1 MSTRRHAWLLALLT
15 AACHNVTGASSLP
28 PAWKLELPVWSPY
41 MVVQPD
47 NTALGGYRDA
57 LPRLTSRSALTG
69 ARIQLDADGRAT
81 PTVSL
86 VTSLGIDVLG
96 IVDIADLRS
105 NDVEG
110 MFDQYR
116 IRYPQVRTFQIGNE
130 VTTAPPAP
138 ITIDQYVAIFA
149 RVYTH
154 VMVRYPDVMLV
165 TQAAFGAGMIGS
177 QDLTATIAGIQSFA
191 SPSRVVLALNV
202 YTPTA
207 LLAYQTALRAA
218 PPPYRVWVTETGTAD
233 PASEISYV
241 AVNYPL
247 LQTLPAER
255 IYWYALWAGD
265 TGSDAGFSLINNPT
279 NPPITPGQ
287 LFQLLTK

>member
-1 MSTRRHAWLLALLT
+1 MWARRLRWLPLLLT
-15 AACHNVTGASSLP
+15 TACHSLTGASSLP

-47 NTALGGYRDA
+47 NTALAGYRDA
-57 LPRLTSRSALTG
+57 LPRLTSKGAIAG
-69 ARIQLDADGRAT
+69 ARIQLDVDGRAT

-86 VTSLGIDVLG
+86 ATSLGIDVLG

-105 NDVEG
+105 NDIEA

-138 ITIDQYVAIFA
+138 ITIDQYVTIFA
-149 RVYTH
+149 RVYNH
-154 VMVRYPDVMLV
+154 VVARYPDVMLV

-191 SPSRVVLALNV
+191 SPSRVMLALNV

-207 LLAYQTALRAA
+207 LLAYQTALHAS

-233 PASEISYV
+233 PNGEINYV

-247 LQTLPAER
+247 LQALPAER

-279 NPPITPGQ
+279 NPPIIGGQ